1 MNINLKYFYL
11 KDKKCFA
18 IISFSEFVFLNCND
32 LLESETIRLYRMY
45 KEKTKYGPKTW
56 TFFVDESFE
65 IVRVHRLELEQ
76 TAFDSLDRYGVS
88 IIVGSLFTSAIIGS
102 YFKSAIY
109 KYLYHGY
116 KNKEHTPINI
126 LILINTICQHL
137 ICLFVVSLVI
147 VGLVFDI
154 TFSAYI
160 DEVWCSLPWYAG
172 IFGGA
177 YRTFGSLGI
186 AIYRLLL
193 IKRNDW
199 VENIGKKRLVLIVA
213 ILGIVLSAG
222 MTIGFGTGNGPG
234 SRKQVT
240 WNWMVGRNEKFREI
254 EHEYSLITGTV
265 APDREYLAQLCLLGP
280 LLGVVAEFCCYMI
293 FFKHLHS
300 HDKGLFNRKVLR
312 EDEFKRR
319 KQINCMTFSGQF
331 YGFIIECFTYIGLMY
346 TFQKG
351 SDITFRLV
359 ITISVW
365 IEFGIVSVVEVLT
378 SQNLKAHLP
387 RIQFVR

>member
-1 MNINLKYFYL
+1 
-11 KDKKCFA
+11 
-18 IISFSEFVFLNCND
+18 
-32 LLESETIRLYRMY
+32 MY
-45 KEKTKYGPKTW
+45 KETTTYGPKTW
-56 TFFVDESFE
+56 ALMVDGTSE
-65 IVRVHRLELEQ
+65 IVIIHRLEHER
-76 TAFDSLDRYGVS
+76 TALDSLDQYGRS
-88 IIVGSLFTSAIIGS
+88 IIIGSLFTSAIVGS
-102 YFKSAIY
+102 YFKSSIY

-126 LILINTICQHL
+126 LILVNTITQHL
-137 ICLFVVSLVI
+137 ICLFVVAIFI

-154 TFSAYI
+154 TFSSYI
-160 DEVWCSLPWYAG
+160 DEVWCGIPWYAG
-172 IFGGA
+172 IYSGA

-186 AIYRLLL
+186 AIDRLLL

-199 VENIGKKRLVLIVA
+199 VNKVGKKRLVLIEV
-213 ILGIVLSAG
+213 ILSITLSGG

-254 EHEYSLITGTV
+254 EHEYALLTGEVT
-265 APDREYLAQLCLLGP
+265 PDREYLAQLCLLGP
-280 LLGVVAEFCCYMI
+280 LIGVVSEFCCYLV
-293 FFKHLHS
+293 FFRHLHS
-300 HDKGLFNRKVLR
+300 HDKGLFNRKILR
-312 EDEFKRR
+312 EDEYNRR

-331 YGFIIECFTYIGLMY
+331 YGFIVECFTYLGLIY

-365 IEFGIVSVVEVLT
+365 VEFGIVSVVEVMT

-387 RIQFVR
+387 HS